1 MSNERFNEPKR
12 PPMTKAQRDNMLE
25 VERQTHSSGEGI
37 APYTPQEADEAEA
50 RVKSI
55 AEDAYARSD
64 SYTRPRRGGR

>member
-1 MSNERFNEPKR
+1 MSNGRDEPKQ
-12 PPMTKAQRDNMLE
+12 PMTKAERDNLLE
-25 VERQTHSSGEGI
+25 AERQTHTGPV
-37 APYTPQEADEAEA
+37 APFTPQEADEAEA